1 MHGPVSRHILT
12 VAVEEYFH
20 VAALRGAVR
29 QEHWSRLEPRLAQ
42 GLDQVLELLA
52 RFSATATFFVFGRI
66 AETQPELVRRVIDAG
81 HEVASRAYWPR
92 ATSGMSRQDFL
103 EDLRRAR
110 RALEDAGGNR
120 VLGFRS
126 PTWIG
131 TRELWKLEVLAEEGY
146 LYDASINPMLWTFGG
161 RPESGTIHSQ
171 RYGDRTL
178 WEFPVSTVGPSWMRI
193 PFTGGNYIRQFP
205 HALVKRLVAQADRK
219 GIPLV
224 FYLMPW
230 ELDTEQPHI
239 HGISRLQQIRHYRN
253 LGKARWVLED
263 YLRQYRFVGIADFL
277 GVAHPGLEPT
287 VGAVRPV
294 ATAAVESTAQPVTL
308 VVPLYNEETN
318 VAYLRRTLEQL
329 RVRVARRYRL
339 HLVLVDDCSR
349 DRTYAALDEQFGS
362 VPDCRVLR
370 HEANRGVAAAIMT
383 GIQHAE
389 TEVVCSIDCDCSYDP
404 VVLETMLPL
413 ADSADMVTASPYHPH
428 GRVRNVPGWRL
439 FLSKSLSR
447 LYSAVLGARIFTYT
461 SCCRVYQ
468 RSRVLPLDI
477 VHGGFL
483 GTAEMLIKLQL
494 AGGRIVEVPATLES
508 RLLGESKMKV
518 ARTIRGH
525 LGLLAGLVRWRLG
538 SGSPGIGAAH
548 TLPAVGDRPKPRRV
562 DAEAD
567 EGLPVV
573 TVAVPCLN
581 EAGFVEPCL
590 QGILDQDYPRGR
602 LEIIVADG
610 GSADGTR
617 EVLERMARQEPRL
630 RVVDNPDRLQAPALN
645 RIIREARGDVI
656 VRMDVHCQYAPD
668 YVRRCVEVLEETG
681 ADNVGGAQRAVP
693 RSSFQQALCAALG
706 SPLGVG
712 GARYRS
718 AANEG
723 FVDTVFLGAFR
734 RRVFETVGLYDPRAV
749 TNEDA
754 ELNQRLLDSG
764 GRVYLSRNIVVHYHP
779 RDSFG
784 AVARQYFRYG
794 RGRART
800 FLKHGRL
807 RAVRPA
813 LPFLMM
819 VTALLL
825 LLAPPLRHLD
835 PSALAAYAAV
845 ILLEAIRVGR
855 RLGLATIMKIALI
868 FPILHVSHG
877 SGFAVGLAKYLVWP
891 DWEATERL
899 PTGQEP

>member
-1 MHGPVSRHILT
+1 MHGPVSRHVLT
-12 VAVEEYFH
+12 VAVEDYFH

-92 ATSGMSRQDFL
+92 ASSGMSRQDFL
-103 EDLRRAR
+103 EDLRRAQ

-131 TRELWKLEVLAEEGY
+131 ARELWKLEVLAEEGY
-146 LYDASINPMLWTFGG
+146 LYDASINPMLWTFWG
-161 RPESGTIHSQ
+161 RPESGVIHSH
-171 RYGDRTL
+171 RYGERTL
-178 WEFPVSTVGPSWMRI
+178 WEFPVSTVGPSWMRL

-205 HALVKRLVAQADRK
+205 HNLVKRLVAQADRK
-219 GIPLV
+219 GISLV

-230 ELDTEQPHI
+230 ELDSEQPHI

-253 LGKARWVLED
+253 LGKVRWVLED
-263 YLRQYRFVGIADFL
+263 YLQRYPFVGIADFL

-287 VGAVRPV
+287 VGAVPRV
-294 ATAAVESTAQPVTL
+294 TAAAVESTGEPVTL

-329 RVRVARRYRL
+329 RARLVLRYRV
-339 HLVLVDDCSR
+339 HLVLVDDCSQ
-349 DRTYAALDEQFGS
+349 DGTYAALQEQFGS
-362 VPDCRVLR
+362 VPDCRVVR

-383 GIQHAE
+383 GIQHAF
-389 TEVVCSIDCDCSYDP
+389 TEIVCSIDCDCSYDP

-413 ADSADMVTASPYHPH
+413 ADSADIVTASPYHPH

-439 FLSKSLSR
+439 FLSKTLSR
-447 LYSAVLGARIFTYT
+447 LYSAVLDTRIFTYT
-461 SCCRVYQ
+461 SCCRVYR
-468 RSRVLPLDI
+468 RSRMLPLDV

-508 RLLGESKMKV
+508 RLLGESKMRV

-525 LGLLAGLVRWRLG
+525 LGLLAGLVRRRLV
-538 SGSPGIGAAH
+538 SGSAA
-548 TLPAVGDRPKPRRV
+548 LAFPAARTA
-562 DAEAD
+562 AEAARGKSRSP
-567 EGLPVV
+567 EAEAALPVV
-573 TVAVPCLN
+573 TVAVPCLD
-581 EAGFVEPCL
+581 EAGYVEPCL
-590 QGILDQDYPRGR
+590 RGIFEQDYPRDR
-602 LEIIVADG
+602 LEMIVADG
-610 GSADGTR
+610 GSRDGTR
-617 EVLERMARQEPRL
+617 EILERMAREEPRL
-630 RVVDNPDRLQAPALN
+630 RVVDNPDRLQAPGLN

-656 VRMDVHCQYAPD
+656 VRMDVHCQYAHD
-668 YVRRCVEVLEETG
+668 YVRRCVDVLEKTG
-681 ADNVGGAQRAVP
+681 ADNVGGAQRAMP
-693 RSSFQQALCAALG
+693 RSPFQEALCAALG

-779 RDSFG
+779 RDSFE

-825 LLAPPLRHLD
+825 LLAPPLRYLD

-855 RLGLATIMKIALI
+855 RLGPTAIMKIALI
-868 FPILHVSHG
+868 FPVLHFSHG

-891 DWEATERL
+891 DWDATERL
-899 PTGQEP
+899 PSGQQP